1 MADRL
6 PSQTSFPPSSQPPPL
21 SQAGTQD
28 RSASASSVP
37 GEVRAS
43 SEATAILKP
52 DPDAADATTLDA
64 SIEQDIDMGDSK
76 MNNTNDAEDPV
87 GGNPIPT
94 SVDVLAASAAPSKK
108 ETSLREFLGKMD
120 EYAPIIPDAVT
131 AHYLTLAGLPPP
143 GNGPNQTPPHLAR
156 LLALATQKFIADIA
170 ADSYQYARIR
180 ASNSSSASNPMG
192 SLNAASGLGVPAGA
206 SGAGATGAAAGTSS
220 GDAGKGKA
228 GTHLGIQRP
237 GFGGGGSGGSG
248 QGRTVLTMEDL
259 GMAVGEYGR
268 EIAHFRVR
276 RGARMRSSLMSL
288 RDDLEIVIS
297 VLGGFV
303 LDCGRLHLGWWA
315 VLLEWSAYWRKYWAE
330 DKRYPA
336 FGF

>member
-1 MADRL
+1 MADQP
-6 PSQTSFPPSSQPPPL
+6 PSQTSVPPSSELPPL
-21 SQAGTQD
+21 SQIGSQEL
-28 RSASASSVP
+28 SASP
-37 GEVRAS
+37 
-43 SEATAILKP
+43 ATASGEAANSSGATTVPKSE
-52 DPDAADATTLDA
+52 PDATDAAGLDA
-64 SIEQDIDMGDSK
+64 SIKQDIDLNANNADTK
-76 MNNTNDAEDPV
+76 MTNSNDAEDPAI
-87 GGNPIPT
+87 GNPIQEPT
-94 SVDVLAASAAPSKK
+94 SVDALAAAAAPSKK

-192 SLNAASGLGVPAGA
+192 SLNAASGLNMPTGA
-206 SGAGATGAAAGTSS
+206 SGAGAAGAATGASG

-228 GTHLGIQRP
+228 NTHLGIQRP

-259 GMAVGEYGR
+259 GMAVSEYG
-268 EIAHFRVR
+268 VSVK
-276 RGARMRSSLMSL
+276 RGEFYR
-288 RDDLEIVIS
+288 
-297 VLGGFV
+297 
-303 LDCGRLHLGWWA
+303 
-315 VLLEWSAYWRKYWAE
+315 
-330 DKRYPA
+330 
-336 FGF
+336 